1 MNIKKKINRYTD
13 YFYYFIVVLS
23 LLAIIFE
30 YFINYNRFISLS
42 TIVVFITL
50 TLLYIPVKA
59 MKIPLK
65 KFSSLTITP
74 GVAFVSLFF
83 LPFHFAL
90 LSIFLG
96 ILLCY
101 FIVEKAS
108 IHIALKYASAFT
120 LSSFFV
126 GFIINGSGYQVF
138 DLFIVRNI
146 IASLVFFFIIYFLFY
161 YDDLLLRKIK
171 IKENLQI
178 LFYEFSTFI
187 YAVGIMLIVLYF
199 YLKYD
204 LRGFFI
210 SLVVTQTANLLFT
223 LLIKNAIKSAEYRIL
238 LEIESTIATK
248 FSMKE
253 VVEKLAELST
263 QLIDFTEMNFA
274 IFNRENDE
282 TILLFQ
288 ATKGWLD
295 TPIRFTGKKG
305 VVMHS
310 IDSRKPII
318 ISDTTKEPDYISL
331 NNTTLSEIAF
341 PIISYDGEILGVL
354 DFEHEKK
361 NAFSSND
368 IYLIKQLSEQLGH
381 SIKISK
387 LLYPLVNSSSKLN
400 ESINKLFAV
409 TEEINAVTSEI
420 TSLAN
425 NVTEKSSTQLET
437 VGTAVEESKE
447 ILNTGFLLRNTSSN
461 IVDLNRQNKTLIDE
475 SVRGILQLIE
485 ISNVIENF
493 ISSSGKTIEKLI
505 DSVTNITDFI
515 NMIMDVS
522 HKTNMLSINA
532 SIEAAHAGEY
542 GKGFKVLADEIGT
555 LSEQTYKMIENIGE
569 KIDEILE
576 STNSL
581 YNKMEE
587 GKENIVKIRSS
598 VDTARK
604 STDSIKTIMNT
615 NLDNGEK
622 IKKLVDSTTQK
633 IEKINKLIYS
643 ISNITTENT
652 GNINNIIMSIE
663 SEFSSIKMLTS
674 DIEDLKSLME
684 KINYIISSFDIETI
698 EF

>member
-1 MNIKKKINRYTD
+1 MDIKKKINRYTD
-13 YFYYFIVVLS
+13 YFFYFIAILS
-23 LLAIIFE
+23 LLSVVFE
-30 YFINYNRFISLS
+30 YFLNYKHAVSLS
-42 TIVVFITL
+42 EIIVMLTL

-74 GVAFVSLFF
+74 GVVFVSLFF
-83 LPFHFAL
+83 LPRHFAL

-96 ILLCY
+96 VLLSY
-101 FIVEKAS
+101 FIVERAS
-108 IHIALKYASAFT
+108 IHIAIKYASAFT
-120 LSSFFV
+120 FSSFLI
-126 GFIINGSGYQVF
+126 GFIINRSNYQVF
-138 DLFIVRNI
+138 DLFMIRNI

-161 YDDLLLRKIK
+161 YDDLILRKIK
-171 IKENLQI
+171 VNENLQI
-178 LFYEFSTFI
+178 LFYEFLTFL
-187 YAVGIMLIVLYF
+187 YAIGLMLIVLYY

-204 LRGFFI
+204 LQGFFI
-210 SLVVTQTANLLFT
+210 SLLITQIINFILTVLV
-223 LLIKNAIKSAEYRIL
+223 KNATKSTEYRIL

-253 VVEKLAELST
+253 VVEKLAELT
-263 QLIDFTEMNFA
+263 KQLIDFTEMNFA
-274 IFNRENDE
+274 IFNEENDE
-282 TILLFQ
+282 TVLLFQ
-288 ATKGWLD
+288 ATKGWLN
-295 TPIRFTGKKG
+295 TPTRFSGKKG
-305 VVMHS
+305 VVRRSM
-310 IDSRKPII
+310 DNRKPII
-318 ISDTTKEPDYISL
+318 INDTTKEPDYISL

-341 PIISYDGEILGVL
+341 PIISSDGEILGAV

-387 LLYPLVNSSSKLN
+387 LLYPLVNSSGKLN
-400 ESINKLFAV
+400 ESINKLFTV
-409 TEEINAVTSEI
+409 TEEINTVTSGI
-420 TSLAN
+420 TSLSN

-437 VGTAVEESKE
+437 VKITVNKSKE
-447 ILNTGFLLRNTSSN
+447 ILDTGLLLRNTSSN
-461 IVDLNRQNKTLIDE
+461 IVDLNQQNKTLSKE
-475 SVRGILQLIE
+475 SVKGILQLIE
-485 ISNVIENF
+485 VSNVIENF

-505 DSVTNITDFI
+505 GSVTNITDFI
-515 NMIMDVS
+515 NIIMDIS

-555 LSEQTYKMIENIGE
+555 LSEQTYDMIENIGK

-581 YNKMEE
+581 YNKMQE
-587 GKENIVKIRSS
+587 GKENIIKIRSS
-598 VDTARK
+598 VDTAQK
-604 STDSIKTIMNT
+604 STDFIQNITST
-615 NLDNGEK
+615 NLGNGEK
-622 IKKLVDSTTQK
+622 VKKLVDSSTQK
-633 IEKINKLIYS
+633 IEEINKLIYN

-652 GNINNIIMSIE
+652 GNINDIIMSIE

-674 DIEDLKSLME
+674 NIKDLKSLME
-684 KINYIISSFDIETI
+684 KINSIVSRFDIETI